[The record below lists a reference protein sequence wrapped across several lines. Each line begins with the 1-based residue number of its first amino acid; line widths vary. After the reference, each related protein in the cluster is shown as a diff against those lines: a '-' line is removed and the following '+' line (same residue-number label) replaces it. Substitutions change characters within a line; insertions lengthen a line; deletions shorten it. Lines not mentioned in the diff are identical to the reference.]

1 MLKILF
7 DKAIEKA
14 GNQEKLG
21 EMLGLPQSRISA
33 FRNYNG
39 KGKKPSDSLIGEL
52 AIYVGWN
59 PLETVLACKTD
70 TDKEKATLWETWLN
84 NFMVRS
90 AGLEPTPQASETCIL
105 STKIIPI
112 LCIIIKYLSTK
123 IIPDLGINNVD
134 NFINQLTIK
143 QRILSHNL
151 NEHSALY

>member
-1 MLKILF
+1 MLKLLF

-21 EMLGLPQSRISA
+21 ELLGLPQSRISA

-90 AGLEPTPQASETCIL
+90 AGLEPTPQASETYKLLSKIKSLLSLIGFCLFVRKDAAVTTVENKQTSNKTIIQSSHSYALTIL
-105 STKIIPI
+105 S
-112 LCIIIKYLSTK
+112 
-123 IIPDLGINNVD
+123 NN
-134 NFINQLTIK
+134 F
-143 QRILSHNL
+143 
-151 NEHSALY
+151 